1 MVMTAMRSTARTTST
16 FASISTSTSASI
28 STSTSASR
36 MMSGTF
42 VSPYMTRMKQEY
54 NLPFHQL

>member
-16 FASISTSTSASI
+16 SAST

-54 NLPFHQL
+54 DLPFHQL